1 MEYEN
6 ENQFHENMINDMNDF
21 NKENNEYNQYN
32 EDNQY
37 AEENNNEDG
46 EIFENDIYELNEV
59 NYKLKN
65 KCDNLYNTLIIK
77 NKELEKYKREY
88 KKLQQGQSLYIKN
101 IQKLKNEL
109 NLAKQKYFEVL
120 KDIKLKNKIILDLN
134 NGINIKDI
142 NIEKYKSEN
151 EENIILSINEQIKN
165 IQKDFFEE
173 ESIEKPTD
181 NYNINEFQNMEKS
194 NQIQVLMN
202 TINLFSE
209 KLNKYK
215 KNYMKEIIN
224 LKNKIES
231 NKSNNFIVKDQFY
244 LKIND
249 IIKNL
254 CSNFPNQ
261 GNYIGKFPNFSLN
274 DENDI
279 KSNNILIIIKILADY
294 IISNKNKN
302 ENFNI
307 NEELNKRLKEMSE
320 LLIKSNENITKIR
333 KENMELKKK
342 YKEIELKYN
351 TLINKSEKSDTNNKD
366 IVKDNEKLK
375 DDLYKKNQEIKSLEH
390 MITRLT
396 NKVEK
401 NEENKNEDNS
411 IPGKIIVSKNN
422 NLYSQYNKF
431 IIDEKN
437 EKNLQKFLNKFTNGE
452 YYNSLK
458 KKINL
463 DSLKEEVEKL
473 DQKINKELQNK
484 K

>member
-6 ENQFHENMINDMNDF
+6 ENQFHENMINDLNDF

-46 EIFENDIYELNEV
+46 ELFENDIYELNEV

-181 NYNINEFQNMEKS
+181 NYNINEIQNMEKS

-215 KNYMKEIIN
+215 KNYMNEIIN

-411 IPGKIIVSKNN
+411 IPGKIIDSKNN

-463 DSLKEEVEKL
+463 DILKEEV
-473 DQKINKELQNK
+473 
-484 K
+484 

>member
-1 MEYEN
+1 
-6 ENQFHENMINDMNDF
+6 
-21 NKENNEYNQYN
+21 
-32 EDNQY
+32 
-37 AEENNNEDG
+37 
-46 EIFENDIYELNEV
+46 
-59 NYKLKN
+59 
-65 KCDNLYNTLIIK
+65 
-77 NKELEKYKREY
+77 
-88 KKLQQGQSLYIKN
+88 
-101 IQKLKNEL
+101 
-109 NLAKQKYFEVL
+109 
-120 KDIKLKNKIILDLN
+120 
-134 NGINIKDI
+134 
-142 NIEKYKSEN
+142 
-151 EENIILSINEQIKN
+151 
-165 IQKDFFEE
+165 
-173 ESIEKPTD
+173 
-181 NYNINEFQNMEKS
+181 
-194 NQIQVLMN
+194 MN
-202 TINLFSE
+202 TINVFSE

-215 KNYMKEIIN
+215 KNYMNEIIN

-302 ENFNI
+302 ENYNI

-411 IPGKIIVSKNN
+411 IPGKIIDSKNN

-437 EKNLQKFLNKFTNGE
+437 EKNLQKFLNKYTHGE

-463 DSLKEEVEKL
+463 DSLKEEVANL

>member
-46 EIFENDIYELNEV
+46 ELFENDIYELNEV

-88 KKLQQGQSLYIKN
+88 KKIQQGQSLYIKN

-231 NKSNNFIVKDQFY
+231 N
-244 LKIND
+244 
-249 IIKNL
+249 
-254 CSNFPNQ
+254 
-261 GNYIGKFPNFSLN
+261 
-274 DENDI
+274 
-279 KSNNILIIIKILADY
+279 
-294 IISNKNKN
+294 
-302 ENFNI
+302 
-307 NEELNKRLKEMSE
+307 
-320 LLIKSNENITKIR
+320 
-333 KENMELKKK
+333 
-342 YKEIELKYN
+342 
-351 TLINKSEKSDTNNKD
+351 
-366 IVKDNEKLK
+366 
-375 DDLYKKNQEIKSLEH
+375 
-390 MITRLT
+390 
-396 NKVEK
+396 
-401 NEENKNEDNS
+401 
-411 IPGKIIVSKNN
+411 
-422 NLYSQYNKF
+422 
-431 IIDEKN
+431 
-437 EKNLQKFLNKFTNGE
+437 
-452 YYNSLK
+452 
-458 KKINL
+458 
-463 DSLKEEVEKL
+463 
-473 DQKINKELQNK
+473 
-484 K
+484 